1 MQTYSYSGSDA
12 SNGPL
17 AGVRVLDLSMLLPG
31 PLCSMHL
38 ADLGAEVIKV
48 EHPVAIDGT
57 RRMGPVLRGNGEE
70 TNAYFYV
77 VNRNKKAITLNYK
90 RPEGQELLLKLLETA
105 DVLLEG
111 FRPGMM
117 DDLGLGYTALK
128 ERFPRL
134 IYCAISGYGTTG
146 PDRDKAGHDA
156 NYLAGTGVLH
166 ITGTEEDPV
175 LPGIQVADIAGG
187 TLLALSGILAA
198 LYARERTGR
207 GNFVDTGMMDG
218 AFSMLTLHAGEY
230 LATGRNPERSKMQLS
245 RLLPNYQIYRVK
257 DGRHVV
263 LAALEGQFFQVFL
276 RQIGREELLKRTAD
290 GDFEGVRTELA
301 AFFAEKTYADLQP
314 IFDHTD
320 TCLSPILTIEEAF
333 ANPQLHDRDAIV
345 ELEDRR
351 LGKIRVPGSPFHLKE
366 TPVSYRLAPPDVG
379 EHNAAVYGAL
389 GLDAARLEE
398 LKKKRIL

>member
-17 AGVRVLDLSMLLPG
+17 AGIRVLDLSMLLPG

-70 TNAYFYV
+70 INAYFYV

-90 RPEGQELLLKLLETA
+90 RPEGQELLFKLLETA
-105 DVLLEG
+105 DVLIEG
-111 FRPGMM
+111 FRPETM

-146 PDRDKAGHDA
+146 PDRYKAGHDA
-156 NYLAGTGVLH
+156 NYLAGTGVLY
-166 ITGTEEDPV
+166 ITGTDEDPV

-218 AFSMLTLHAGEY
+218 TFSMLTLHAGEY

-290 GDFEGVRTELA
+290 GDYEGVRTELA
-301 AFFAEKTYADLQP
+301 AFFAEKTYADLKP
-314 IFDHTD
+314 LFDHTD
-320 TCLSPILTIEEAF
+320 ACLSPILTIEEAF

-366 TPVSYRLAPPDVG
+366 TPVSYRLPPPDVG
-379 EHNAAVYGAL
+379 EHNAVVYGAL

>member
-1 MQTYSYSGSDA
+1 MQTCSYSGSDA
-12 SNGPL
+12 NHGPL
-17 AGVRVLDLSMLLPG
+17 SGIRVLDLSMLLPG

-57 RRMGPVLRGNGEE
+57 RRMGPVLQRNGQEV
-70 TNAYFYV
+70 NAYFYV
-77 VNRNKKAITLNYK
+77 INRNKKAITLNYM
-90 RPEGQELLLKLLETA
+90 RPEGKELLLRLLETA

-117 DDLGLGYTALK
+117 DELGLGYTALK

-134 IYCAISGYGTTG
+134 IYCAISGYGATG

-156 NYLAGTGVLH
+156 NYLAGTGILH

-175 LPGIQVADIAGG
+175 LPGVQIADIAGG

-230 LATGRNPERSKMQLS
+230 LATGHNPVRGKMQLS
-245 RLLPNYQIYRVK
+245 GLLPNYQIYRVR

-263 LAALEGQFFQVFL
+263 LAALEGKFFQVFL
-276 RQIGREELLKRTAD
+276 RQIGREDLLQRALQ
-290 GDFEGVRTELA
+290 GEYEGVRAELA
-301 AFFAEKTYADLQP
+301 AYFATKTFDDLKP
-314 IFDHTD
+314 LFEHTD
-320 TCLSPILTIEEAF
+320 ACLSPVLTIEEAF
-333 ANPQLHDRDAIV
+333 ASPQLQNRNAIV
-345 ELEDRR
+345 ELDDRR
-351 LGKIRVPGSPFHLKE
+351 LGRIRVPGSPFHLKE
-366 TPVSYRLAPPDVG
+366 TPVSYRYAPPEPG
-379 EHNAAVYGAL
+379 EHNAEVYGAL
-389 GLDAARLEE
+389 GLDAKMLEE

>member
-1 MQTYSYSGSDA
+1 MHTYSYTGSD
-12 SNGPL
+12 SSSGPL
-17 AGVRVLDLSMLLPG
+17 AGIRVLDLSMLLPG

-57 RRMGPVLRGNGEE
+57 RRAGPLMKGNGHEA
-70 TNAYFYV
+70 NAYYYV

-90 RPEGQELLLKLLETA
+90 RPEGKELLLQLLETA

-117 DDLGLGYTALK
+117 DDLGLGYSALK

-134 IYCAISGYGTTG
+134 IYCAISGYGATG
-146 PDRDKAGHDA
+146 PDRMKAGHDA
-156 NYLAGTGVLH
+156 NYLAGTGILH

-175 LPGIQVADIAGG
+175 LPGIQIADIAGG

-198 LYARERTGR
+198 LFARERTGV

-218 AFSMLTLHAGEY
+218 AFSMLSLHAGEY
-230 LATGRNPERSKMQLS
+230 LASMRSPQRGRMQLS
-245 RLLPNYQIYRVK
+245 GALPNYQIYRVK

-276 RQIGREELLKRTAD
+276 RQIGREDLLQRTVQ
-290 GDFEGVRTELA
+290 GDYEGVRAELA
-301 AFFAEKTYADLQP
+301 AFFAEKTLDELQP
-314 IFDHTD
+314 LFDHTD
-320 TCLSPILTIEEAF
+320 TCLSPILTVEEAF
-333 ANPQLHDRDAIV
+333 SNPQLQDRDAIV

-351 LGKIRVPGSPFHLKE
+351 LGRIRVPGSPFHLQR
-366 TPVSYRLAPPDVG
+366 TPVSYRHPPPDVG
-379 EHNAAVYGAL
+379 EHNAEIYGAL
-389 GLDAARLEE
+389 GLEPARLEE
-398 LKKKRIL
+398 LKRKRIL